1 MDQVAAPTRTP
12 RSSWIDAGLRALAA
26 GGPDAVRI
34 EPLAQELGVTRGGF
48 YWHFDDRAALLDELL
63 DTWERR
69 STDEVL
75 ERVEGEG
82 GDPRDKVKRAGML
95 TFSRE
100 LLPIDLAV
108 RDWARRDP
116 SVAKRLRR
124 VDDRRMDYLRSLIG
138 EFCPDPDDV
147 EARSM
152 LAFSLAIGNHFIAA
166 GHGERSRG
174 DVLELSVRRL
184 LD

>member
-1 MDQVAAPTRTP
+1 MAAPTRTP
-12 RSSWIDAGLRALAA
+12 RNSWIDEGLRALAA

-34 EPLAQELGVTRGGF
+34 EPLAQALGVTRGGF
-48 YWHFDDRAALLDELL
+48 YWHFEDRRALLDEML

-75 ERVEGEG
+75 ERVESEG
-82 GDPRDKVKRAGML
+82 GDPRDKVRRAGML

-100 LLPIDLAV
+100 LLPIDLAI
-108 RDWARRDP
+108 RDWSRRDKA
-116 SVAKRLRR
+116 VAKRLRR
-124 VDDRRMDYLRSLIG
+124 VDNRRMEYLRALIG
-138 EFCPDPDDV
+138 TFCSDAHDV

-166 GHGERSRG
+166 DHGTLRRG
-174 DVLELSVRRL
+174 EVLELAVERL
-184 LD
+184 LA

>member
-1 MDQVAAPTRTP
+1 MAAPTRTP
-12 RSSWIDAGLRALAA
+12 RSTWIDEGLRALAA

-34 EPLAQELGVTRGGF
+34 EPLAQALGVTRGGF
-48 YWHFDDRAALLDELL
+48 YWHFEDRRALLEEML

-75 ERVEGEG
+75 ERVESEG
-82 GDPRDKVKRAGML
+82 GDPRAKVRRAGML
-95 TFSRE
+95 TFSKQ

-108 RDWARRDP
+108 RDWARRDTA
-116 SVAKRLRR
+116 VAKRLKR
-124 VDDRRMDYLRSLIG
+124 VDNRRIEYLRSLIG
-138 EFCPDPDDV
+138 ELSPDANDV

-166 GHGERSRG
+166 DHGARSRG
-174 DVLELSVRRL
+174 DVLELAMERL
-184 LD
+184 LA

>member
-1 MDQVAAPTRTP
+1 MAAPTRTP

-34 EPLAQELGVTRGGF
+34 EPLAQGLGVTRGGF
-48 YWHFDDRAALLDELL
+48 YWHFEDRQAFLEEMLDA
-63 DTWERR
+63 WERR
-69 STDEVL
+69 STDETL
-75 ERVEGEG
+75 ERVESEG
-82 GDPRDKVKRAGML
+82 GDPRDKVRRAGML

-108 RDWARRDP
+108 RDWARRDR

-124 VDDRRMDYLRSLIG
+124 VDNRRMEYLRSLIG
-138 EFCPDPDDV
+138 SFCPDADDV

-166 GHGERSRG
+166 DHNARSRG
-174 DVLELSVRRL
+174 EVLELAMQRL
-184 LD
+184 LA